1 MDKVV
6 GLIISAIL
14 IAAGEI
20 IKDENNK
27 KEKRSR
33 QKERKC

>member
-20 IKDENNK
+20 IKEENENNK
-27 KEKRSR
+27 K
-33 QKERKC
+33 